1 MDEIKIAEIK
11 EKIYTLLDCNGFKKK
26 LNSREP
32 LTFSYIKR
40 GDSFELK
47 IRFPEDEFAPTPMVA
62 TLFSPHFDLK
72 SELQCSYDVY
82 EKMGDGFLKY
92 IYESFAEDIKAF
104 LFKEIQED
112 LK

>member
-11 EKIYTLLDCNGFKKK
+11 EKIYTLLDSKGFEKK

-32 LTFSYIKR
+32 FTFSYTKR

-62 TLFSPHFDLK
+62 TLSFPRFGLK
-72 SELQCSYDVY
+72 SELKLNYDVY
-82 EKMGDGFLKY
+82 EKTGDSFL
-92 IYESFAEDIKAF
+92 IFINECFAKEYKDFI
-104 LFKEIQED
+104 FKEIQDD